1 MIAEESS
8 GLRKVLFLVVLA
20 AVLVALVLLSLG
32 TGSVHISPSDVMH
45 ILLNQGDS
53 RFAPNSPEFVIV
65 REIRPPRVALAVLV
79 GAALALSGAV
89 MQGLFQNPMA
99 DPYIIG
105 VSSGAALGA
114 STALSLSLNFWFLGI
129 HSVSVFAFGGALLI
143 ALLVYGISIRD
154 GRTPTTVLLLTG
166 IAIGSLAAALTSLL
180 LITSSRADLHRILF
194 WLMGSLSSRRW
205 EHVNMIWPYALAG
218 TVVIQLFARDLNL
231 LLQGEESAQYM
242 GVRVELVKRAL
253 LVVAALLTAAAVA
266 VSGIIG
272 FVGLVVPHFM
282 RMLTGPDHRSLF
294 PASVLGGAIL
304 LVGADMA
311 ARTLI
316 SPAEI
321 PLGVITS
328 LLGCPF
334 FLFLLRRRRELPL

>member
-53 RFAPNSPEFVIV
+53 GFAPNSPEFVIV

-205 EHVNMIWPYALAG
+205 EHVQMIWPYALVG
-218 TVVIQLFARDLNL
+218 
-231 LLQGEESAQYM
+231 
-242 GVRVELVKRAL
+242 
-253 LVVAALLTAAAVA
+253 AAV
-266 VSGIIG
+266 
-272 FVGLVVPHFM
+272 
-282 RMLTGPDHRSLF
+282 
-294 PASVLGGAIL
+294 
-304 LVGADMA
+304 
-311 ARTLI
+311 
-316 SPAEI
+316 
-321 PLGVITS
+321 
-328 LLGCPF
+328 
-334 FLFLLRRRRELPL
+334 